1 MSEAEFL
8 AFVDRIEKGSDRISR
23 LGAGIIA
30 ALQLGIASDSRS
42 FARLLGVAHALV
54 LREVSILGQDEGF
67 IIIERRETRT
77 QRVHYSLSPN
87 GVKLFDNFGF

>member
-1 MSEAEFL
+1 MDEAEFL
-8 AFVDRIEKGSDRISR
+8 AFVDSIKEGSDRISR

-42 FARLLGVAHALV
+42 FVRLLGVAHALV

-67 IIIERRETRT
+67 ITIERRETRT
-77 QRVHYSLSPN
+77 QRVHYSLSSK
-87 GVKLFDNFGF
+87 GRKLLENFSA